1 VIIGGR
7 PEKPGERPEKPGERP
22 ASAADG
28 PAKAGDARRGG
39 RLFRLDPRTEV
50 EEELAFHFE
59 ERVAEYERQG
69 MDPAA
74 ARAAARARL
83 GDLENVRAN
92 CTDLL
97 AEERRTQ
104 AWRERLGDLRQDVAF
119 ALRSFGRAPL
129 FTGLAVLTLALGIGA
144 NAAIFGVV
152 KSVLLDGLPYQAP
165 DRLVRVYAYWTD
177 GSFDRFT
184 LSAGSVRDIA
194 ERQTSFDV
202 IGATAGGPGDAFFA
216 AGDRTEMVR
225 ILWIEPAH
233 LEALGTSPVLGR
245 RFMAEDA
252 RDTAQVVLMSHATWR
267 QRFGGESDVIGRVVR
282 INDLPREIVGVL
294 PPGFIAPAGEADYLL
309 PLSLEPTLRNPVSA
323 RGTHWLW
330 TYGRLRPG
338 VTLETAQ
345 AELAGIGLD
354 LAREHPQ
361 DNESIRISAEPVRD
375 ALVGDTRTPLL
386 MLLASAGLVLLIACA
401 NLAGALLSRTLS
413 RRREFAVRVSLG
425 AGRGRLVRQ
434 LLTETTLLAIA
445 GGAAGL
451 LLATAALA
459 SLRGLSLDMLPG
471 YAELT
476 LDGGAMLVTF
486 AVALLAGLAFGVAPA
501 LSVGRTPPQGALR
514 DESRGTSEGRR
525 ARRLRGVLVTGQVA
539 LCLSLLAGTGLL
551 ARSLWAMAATPL
563 GFDADDVLTV
573 RVPLPNA
580 RYGTP
585 EARFGFTTAFTE
597 RLRALPGVR
606 AAAAAFDVPTRLG
619 NRDGL
624 VIEGRPWPAGV
635 QTPFMLTNVASD
647 EYFRTMGIPLRDGR
661 GFSPTD
667 NPESPPVVVI
677 SETMA
682 RRYWPEGNAVG
693 ARIRLGPDHEG
704 PWIEVI
710 GVVGDVR
717 NDLTS
722 AETEPTVYYAHRQG
736 WTANTFVISTA
747 GNPLALADGVRRT
760 LEAVDPTLTLQD
772 ATTMRAVLGQGLSPR
787 KLPLM
792 LLAAFGALAL
802 LLVAMGVY
810 AMFANM
816 AIAREHEFGV
826 RMALGSTRADVA
838 ALVLRQGALW
848 LGAGLGLG
856 LLGVIAITRVLGNML
871 FGVAPFD
878 AVAIGAAVAALALC
892 ATLALIGPV
901 LRATRVDPGT
911 VMR

>member
-1 VIIGGR
+1 VSAGG
-7 PEKPGERPEKPGERP
+7 
-22 ASAADG
+22 G
-28 PAKAGDARRGG
+28 PAEAGDRRRRGS
-39 RLFRLDPRTEV
+39 RLFRLDARTEV
-50 EEELAFHFE
+50 DEELAFHFE

-69 MDPAA
+69 MDRKAA
-74 ARAAARARL
+74 CAAARARL
-83 GDLENVRAN
+83 GDLAHVRTD

-97 AEERRTQ
+97 AKERRTE
-104 AWRERLGDLRQDVAF
+104 AWREWLSDLRQDVAF

-152 KSVLLDGLPYQAP
+152 KSVLLDALPYQAP

-177 GSFDRFT
+177 GSFDRFG

-194 ERQTSFDV
+194 ERQTSFDA
-202 IGATAGGPGDAFFA
+202 IGAAAGGAGDAFFA

-225 ILWIEPAH
+225 ILWVEPPH
-233 LEALGTSPVLGR
+233 LEALGTPPVLGR
-245 RFMAEDA
+245 RFVAEDA
-252 RDTAQVVLMSHATWR
+252 RDTAQVVLLSHATWR
-267 QRFGGESDVIGRVVR
+267 QRFGGTADVIGRVIR

-294 PPGFIAPAGEADYLL
+294 PPRFIAPAGEADFLL
-309 PLSLEPTLRNPVSA
+309 PLSLEPTLRNPVRA
-323 RGTHWLW
+323 RGSHWLF

-338 VTLETAQ
+338 VTLEAAQ

-354 LAREHPQ
+354 LAREHPL
-361 DNESIRISAEPVRD
+361 DNESIRFSAEPVRD

-386 MLLASAGLVLLIACA
+386 MLLASAALVLLIACA

-425 AGRGRLVRQ
+425 AGRGRLMRQ
-434 LLTETTLLAIA
+434 LLTETTLLAVA

-451 LLATAALA
+451 LLAAAALA
-459 SLRGLSLDMLPG
+459 ALRGLSLPVLPA
-471 YAELT
+471 YADLT
-476 LDGGAMLVTF
+476 LDGSAMLVAF
-486 AVALLAGLAFGVAPA
+486 AVAVLAGLAFGVAPA
-501 LSVGRTPPQGALR
+501 LSVGRTAPLGALR
-514 DESRGTSEGRR
+514 DESRGISEGRR
-525 ARRLRGVLVTGQVA
+525 ARRLRGVLVTGQMA

-573 RVPLPNA
+573 RVPLPSA

-585 EARFGFTTAFTE
+585 EARFAFTTEFTE
-597 RLRALPGVR
+597 RVRSLPGVR
-606 AAAAAFDVPTRLG
+606 DAGAAFDVPTRLG

-624 VIEGRPWPAGV
+624 AIEGRPWPEGV
-635 QTPFMLTNVASD
+635 QTPFMLANIASD
-647 EYFRTMGIPLRDGR
+647 EYFRTMGMPLREGR
-661 GFSPTD
+661 TFGPTE
-667 NPESPPVVVI
+667 NPESPLVVVI

-682 RRYWPEGNAVG
+682 RRYWPAGDAVG
-693 ARIRLGPDHEG
+693 ARIRLGPNHEG

-722 AETEPTVYYAHRQG
+722 AEAEPTVYYAHRQG
-736 WTANTFVISTA
+736 GPANTFVIRTA
-747 GNPLALADGVRRT
+747 GNPLALAGAVRRT
-760 LEAVDPTLTLQD
+760 LEAVDPTLTLQE

-787 KLPLM
+787 RLPLM

-802 LLVAMGVY
+802 LLAAVGVY

-826 RMALGSTRADVA
+826 RMALGSTRAAVA

-856 LLGVIAITRVLGNML
+856 LLGVIATTRVLRNLL
-871 FGVAPFD
+871 FGIAPFD
-878 AVAIGAAVAALALC
+878 AVAIGAAVALLALC

-901 LRATRVDPGT
+901 LRATRVDPAT